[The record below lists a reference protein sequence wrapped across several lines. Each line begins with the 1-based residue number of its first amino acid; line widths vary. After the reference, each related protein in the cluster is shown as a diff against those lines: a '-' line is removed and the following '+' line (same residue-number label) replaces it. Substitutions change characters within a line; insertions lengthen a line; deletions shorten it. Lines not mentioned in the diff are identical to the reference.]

1 MTGAAIAAVL
11 LFGAL
16 IAPNAMMGQPRPDFS
31 GTWKIAESESTPPP
45 PLPPAAAIGGRPA
58 PPPPPRTV
66 GLTIGQSETEL
77 RVDRR
82 MVQGDREFVHKLLF
96 HLDGTESV
104 NQTGPIVSKS
114 IASWDGSKLVIS
126 SVRSIDDRMLGDSKD
141 IYSLDGARLVIEHSG
156 TTPVGTMRD
165 KSVYIR
171 DR

>member
-1 MTGAAIAAVL
+1 
-11 LFGAL
+11 
-16 IAPNAMMGQPRPDFS
+16 
-31 GTWKIAESESTPPP
+31 
-45 PLPPAAAIGGRPA
+45 
-58 PPPPPRTV
+58 
-66 GLTIGQSETEL
+66 
-77 RVDRR
+77 